1 MLRLT
6 GITGLPPAILLPI
19 GAALIGLGLWQHLTI
34 ALIVGGA
41 LLLKGLISAAGG
53 RRSDRQESDQRQGGP
68 R

>member
-6 GITGLPPAILLPI
+6 GIAGLPPVVLLPI
-19 GAALIGLGLWQHLTI
+19 GAMLIGVGLWRHVTI

-41 LLLKGLISAAGG
+41 LLLKALIGATGG
-53 RRSDRQESDQRQGGP
+53 RRSGPAESDQRRGL